1 MQPEIPFYQETG
13 QEIAVFEHAFKS
25 RLPLMLKGP
34 TGCGKSRFV
43 EHMAARLNR
52 PLITVACNEDT
63 SATDLIGRYIIKGGE
78 TIWQDGPISRAMREG
93 AILYLDE
100 VVEARPDILVV
111 IHPLTDF
118 RRKLYMDRHNEEL
131 SAPDEFLLVVSFNPG
146 YQNALKELKPS
157 TRQRFLGMSF
167 DYPSKDLEAKI
178 VIQESKV
185 ADKMAAKLVKLG
197 EQLRSAHDLGL
208 SDSPSTRLLVDAG
221 ILIKAGLPARQAC
234 DVAIV
239 QPLSDDLDINETMND
254 MVSLLF

>member
-1 MQPEIPFYQETG
+1 MQPKIPFYQEVG
-13 QEIAVFEHAFKS
+13 QEVTVFEHAYQN

-43 EHMAARLNR
+43 EYMAAKLNR
-52 PLITVACNEDT
+52 PLVTVACNEDT
-63 SATDLIGRYIIKGGE
+63 SATDLIGRYILQGGE
-78 TIWQDGPISRAMREG
+78 TIWQDGPLSRAMREG

-118 RRKLYMDRHNEEL
+118 RRKLYLDRHNEEL
-131 SAPDEFLLVVSFNPG
+131 SAPKEFMLVVSFNPG

-167 DYPSKDLEAKI
+167 NYPSAELETKI
-178 VIQESKV
+178 VVAESQVETKI
-185 ADKMAAKLVKLG
+185 AEKLVKLAAH
-197 EQLRSAHDLGL
+197 LRSANQLGL

-221 ILIKAGLPARQAC
+221 ILIKAGFPARQAC
-234 DVAIV
+234 DVAVV
-239 QPLSDDLDINETMND
+239 QPLTDDLEIIETMND
-254 MVSLLF
+254 MISLLF

>member
-1 MQPEIPFYQETG
+1 MQPEIPFYQQVDNEVS
-13 QEIAVFEHAFKS
+13 VFEKAYQN

-52 PLITVACNEDT
+52 PLVTVACNEDT
-63 SATDLIGRYIIKGGE
+63 SATDLIGRYILQGGE
-78 TIWQDGPISRAMREG
+78 TIWQDGPLSRAMREG

-100 VVEARPDILVV
+100 IVEARPDILVV

-118 RRKLYMDRHNEEL
+118 RRKLYLDRHCEEL
-131 SAPDEFLLVVSFNPG
+131 TAPDEFMLVVSFNPG

-167 DYPSKDLEAKI
+167 NYPNKDLEAHI
-178 VIQESKV
+178 VSQESGV
-185 ADKMAAKLVKLG
+185 EDKIAAKLVKLG
-197 EQLRSAHDLGL
+197 QHLRAANELGL

-221 ILIKAGLPARQAC
+221 ILIHSGFPVRQAC
-234 DVAIV
+234 EVAIV
-239 QPLSDDLDINETMND
+239 QPLTDDLEVIESMND
-254 MVSLLF
+254 IISLIF